1 MRAFVREKID
11 LSKEI
16 DISKLNKIDSLKVS
30 IRYAFSK
37 SSFAKRQRQKLEN
50 EILEERMRRIND
62 LRKITLYRV
71 NKILAQDSK
80 YNKVSVL
87 IDRSNEDIL
96 HETLDSS
103 DFISYNIEYVKE
115 NPDFLL
121 SFPNLPIKVIFS
133 RRRLDEIWLE
143 ENY

>member
-115 NPDFLL
+115 LLKKYNLYDFINKYPSESWFSFKL
-121 SFPNLPIKVIFS
+121 S
-133 RRRLDEIWLE
+133 
-143 ENY
+143 

>member
-115 NPDFLL
+115 SPDFLL

-143 ENY
+143 EN

>member
-11 LSKEI
+11 LNKEI

-133 RRRLDEIWLE
+133 RRRLDEI
-143 ENY
+143 

>member
-11 LSKEI
+11 LNKDI
-16 DISKLNKIDSLKVS
+16 DLSKLNKIDSLKVS

-50 EILEERMRRIND
+50 EILEMRMKRIND
-62 LRKITLYRV
+62 LRKITLYRL
-71 NKILAQDSK
+71 NKLLEQDSK

-133 RRRLDEIWLE
+133 RRRLDEI
-143 ENY
+143 

>member
-1 MRAFVREKID
+1 MRAFVRVKID

-143 ENY
+143 EN

>member
-1 MRAFVREKID
+1 
-11 LSKEI
+11 
-16 DISKLNKIDSLKVS
+16 
-30 IRYAFSK
+30 
-37 SSFAKRQRQKLEN
+37 
-50 EILEERMRRIND
+50 MRRIND

-143 ENY
+143 EN

>member
-16 DISKLNKIDSLKVS
+16 DISKLNKFDSLKVS

-133 RRRLDEIWLE
+133 RRRLDEI
-143 ENY
+143 